1 MSPEELCTRLEREI
15 TERLKLARRA
25 ADSAAETWSYEDGEY
40 HPTVRV
46 GPDDETWRRE
56 VQFVIWTCE
65 DEADGCPELVRGLRA
80 EGRHIAANDPAH
92 VIRACE
98 RDLRVLRRHSPEPN
112 PSSFEDKPRCAGCT
126 HEPIHSPWPCWNDWP
141 CDEITDMAGVYLPAE
156 GSETP

>member
-1 MSPEELCTRLEREI
+1 MSFEELCTRLEREI

-98 RDLRVLRRHSPEPN
+98 RDLRVLRRHAATDNGECCR
-112 PSSFEDKPRCAGCT
+112 RCCPGDHARR
-126 HEPIHSPWPCWNDWP
+126 ERVPFPCV
-141 CDEITDMAGVYLPAE
+141 EITDMAGVYLDFQVRPV
-156 GSETP
+156 GGMP